1 MSDFMKVDTSRLG
14 QAAEGRTGETPAEPL
29 SEADV
34 DAFQRAMR
42 QGGTPDEP
50 PGGVEGRE
58 ARHFGKDVSVDGER
72 PEAED
77 AFPQTVSQMTN
88 PLESLF
94 AGRMG
99 QPASVEPAPADGPDV
114 GALAEKLV
122 ERILVSEPV
131 EGKSEI
137 RLMLGKDVLPG
148 TEIRLLRGTDGLLSV
163 RLETDDAA
171 SFQTL
176 VGAREALK
184 GQLERLE
191 KSDVRVEVVSERNG
205 SDAEDGDA
213 RRQSRGRY
221 IDPDE
226 PA

>member
-1 MSDFMKVDTSRLG
+1 MSDFMKVDVSRLG
-14 QAAEGRTGETPAEPL
+14 QAAEDRTGEARATSP
-29 SEADV
+29 SGADV

-42 QGGTPDEP
+42 QGGMPDE
-50 PGGVEGRE
+50 GRDGADERE
-58 ARHFGKDVSVDGER
+58 ASGKDVSPDEER
-72 PEAED
+72 AAPDES
-77 AFPQTVSQMTN
+77 FPQTVSQMTN

-99 QPASVEPAPADGPDV
+99 QPASVDPAPNDGPDL

-122 ERILVSEPV
+122 ERILVSDPV
-131 EGKSEI
+131 EGRSEI

-148 TEIRLLRGTDGLLSV
+148 TEIRLLRGSDGLLSV

-184 GQLERLE
+184 TQLERFE
-191 KSDVRVEVVSERNG
+191 KNGVRVEVISERDG
-205 SDAEDGDA
+205 ADAEDGDA
-213 RRQSRGRY
+213 RRRSRGLF
-221 IDPDE
+221 IEPDE
-226 PA
+226 RA

>member
-1 MSDFMKVDTSRLG
+1 MSDFMKVDVSRLG
-14 QAAEGRTGETPAEPL
+14 QAAEDRTGEARATSP
-29 SEADV
+29 SGADV

-42 QGGTPDEP
+42 QGGMPDE
-50 PGGVEGRE
+50 GRDGADERE
-58 ARHFGKDVSVDGER
+58 ASGKDVSPDEER
-72 PEAED
+72 AALDES
-77 AFPQTVSQMTN
+77 FPQTVSQMTN

-99 QPASVEPAPADGPDV
+99 QPASDGPDL

-122 ERILVSEPV
+122 ERILVSDPV
-131 EGKSEI
+131 EGRSEI

-148 TEIRLLRGTDGLLSV
+148 TEIRLLRGSDGLLSV

-184 GQLERLE
+184 TQLERFE
-191 KSDVRVEVVSERNG
+191 KNGVRVEVVSERDG
-205 SDAEDGDA
+205 ADAEDGDA
-213 RRQSRGRY
+213 RRRSRGLF
-221 IDPDE
+221 IEPDE
-226 PA
+226 RA